1 MNKII
6 LASSSIY
13 RQELLKRLPINF
25 SSISPNIDETRING
39 ENFEDLARRLS
50 NEKAEAISIKNPS
63 AFVIGSDQTAEL
75 NKREV
80 RKPLSIER
88 AFIQLNELSG
98 QTLNF
103 FSGVCLKN
111 AQKNISVDEVV
122 KFSVTYKKLSEKQI
136 KSYLEME
143 DPSHC
148 VGSIKSEGLG
158 ITLLEEIQCNDPSA
172 VNNFLLEA
180 DKKKLKKI
188 KNFIVENP
196 KTARKALKK
205 LNLDESLQDLNIM
218 EHSKK
223 SSFKSVEDYLKPV
236 FNGESLG
243 LLSDSGTPCIAD
255 PGAKIVSKA
264 HEFNI
269 KVIPLVGPSSIILSL
284 MASGFNGQNF
294 CFHGYVPIE
303 ENKKTNFFKEIQ
315 INIKKK
321 QETQIFIETP
331 YRNNKLLTDIMKIDN
346 DSLKLC
352 VATNLTDTNQTITS
366 KTIKQWHQNKIP
378 DLSKKLCIFLLN

>member
-1 MNKII
+1 MEINTKNHG
-6 LASSSIY
+6 
-13 RQELLKRLPINF
+13 ELFLIP
-25 SSISPNIDETRING
+25 T
-39 ENFEDLARRLS
+39 
-50 NEKAEAISIKNPS
+50 
-63 AFVIGSDQTAEL
+63 
-75 NKREV
+75 
-80 RKPLSIER
+80 SIEQE
-88 AFIQLNELSG
+88 FN
-98 QTLNF
+98 
-103 FSGVCLKN
+103 
-111 AQKNISVDEVV
+111 
-122 KFSVTYKKLSEKQI
+122 
-136 KSYLEME
+136 
-143 DPSHC
+143 
-148 VGSIKSEGLG
+148 
-158 ITLLEEIQCNDPSA
+158 
-172 VNNFLLEA
+172 NNFLLEA
-180 DKKKLKKI
+180 DKKRLKKI

-205 LNLDESLQDLNIM
+205 LNLDENLQDLNIM

-223 SSFKSVEDYLKPV
+223 FSFKSVEDYLKPV

-294 CFHGYVPIE
+294 CFHGYVPIK
-303 ENKKTNFFKEIQ
+303 ENNKTNFFKEIQ

>member
-1 MNKII
+1 MEINTKNHG
-6 LASSSIY
+6 
-13 RQELLKRLPINF
+13 ELFLIP
-25 SSISPNIDETRING
+25 
-39 ENFEDLARRLS
+39 
-50 NEKAEAISIKNPS
+50 ISIEQEFN
-63 AFVIGSDQTAEL
+63 
-75 NKREV
+75 
-80 RKPLSIER
+80 
-88 AFIQLNELSG
+88 
-98 QTLNF
+98 
-103 FSGVCLKN
+103 
-111 AQKNISVDEVV
+111 
-122 KFSVTYKKLSEKQI
+122 
-136 KSYLEME
+136 
-143 DPSHC
+143 
-148 VGSIKSEGLG
+148 
-158 ITLLEEIQCNDPSA
+158 
-172 VNNFLLEA
+172 NNFLLEA

-205 LNLDESLQDLNIM
+205 LNLDENLQDLNIM

>member
-1 MNKII
+1 MEINTKNHG
-6 LASSSIY
+6 
-13 RQELLKRLPINF
+13 ELFLIP
-25 SSISPNIDETRING
+25 T
-39 ENFEDLARRLS
+39 
-50 NEKAEAISIKNPS
+50 
-63 AFVIGSDQTAEL
+63 
-75 NKREV
+75 
-80 RKPLSIER
+80 SIEQE
-88 AFIQLNELSG
+88 FN
-98 QTLNF
+98 
-103 FSGVCLKN
+103 
-111 AQKNISVDEVV
+111 
-122 KFSVTYKKLSEKQI
+122 
-136 KSYLEME
+136 
-143 DPSHC
+143 
-148 VGSIKSEGLG
+148 
-158 ITLLEEIQCNDPSA
+158 
-172 VNNFLLEA
+172 NNFLLEA
-180 DKKKLKKI
+180 DKKKLKEI

-205 LNLDESLQDLNIM
+205 LNLDENLQDLNIM

-352 VATNLTDTNQTITS
+352 VATNLTDTNQTISS

>member
-1 MNKII
+1 MEINTKNHG
-6 LASSSIY
+6 
-13 RQELLKRLPINF
+13 ELFLIP
-25 SSISPNIDETRING
+25 T
-39 ENFEDLARRLS
+39 
-50 NEKAEAISIKNPS
+50 
-63 AFVIGSDQTAEL
+63 
-75 NKREV
+75 
-80 RKPLSIER
+80 SIEQE
-88 AFIQLNELSG
+88 FN
-98 QTLNF
+98 
-103 FSGVCLKN
+103 
-111 AQKNISVDEVV
+111 
-122 KFSVTYKKLSEKQI
+122 
-136 KSYLEME
+136 
-143 DPSHC
+143 
-148 VGSIKSEGLG
+148 
-158 ITLLEEIQCNDPSA
+158 
-172 VNNFLLEA
+172 NNFLLEA

-352 VATNLTDTNQTITS
+352 VATNLTDTNQTIAS

-378 DLSKKLCIFLLN
+378 DLSKKLCVFLLN

>member
-1 MNKII
+1 MEINTKNHG
-6 LASSSIY
+6 
-13 RQELLKRLPINF
+13 ELFLIP
-25 SSISPNIDETRING
+25 T
-39 ENFEDLARRLS
+39 
-50 NEKAEAISIKNPS
+50 
-63 AFVIGSDQTAEL
+63 
-75 NKREV
+75 
-80 RKPLSIER
+80 SIEQE
-88 AFIQLNELSG
+88 FN
-98 QTLNF
+98 
-103 FSGVCLKN
+103 
-111 AQKNISVDEVV
+111 
-122 KFSVTYKKLSEKQI
+122 
-136 KSYLEME
+136 
-143 DPSHC
+143 
-148 VGSIKSEGLG
+148 
-158 ITLLEEIQCNDPSA
+158 
-172 VNNFLLEA
+172 NNFLLEA

-218 EHSKK
+218 VHSNK

-346 DSLKLC
+346 DSLRLC
-352 VATNLTDTNQTITS
+352 VATNLTDTNQTIIS

>member
-1 MNKII
+1 MEINTKNHG
-6 LASSSIY
+6 
-13 RQELLKRLPINF
+13 ELFLIP
-25 SSISPNIDETRING
+25 T
-39 ENFEDLARRLS
+39 
-50 NEKAEAISIKNPS
+50 
-63 AFVIGSDQTAEL
+63 
-75 NKREV
+75 
-80 RKPLSIER
+80 SIEQE
-88 AFIQLNELSG
+88 FN
-98 QTLNF
+98 
-103 FSGVCLKN
+103 
-111 AQKNISVDEVV
+111 
-122 KFSVTYKKLSEKQI
+122 
-136 KSYLEME
+136 
-143 DPSHC
+143 
-148 VGSIKSEGLG
+148 
-158 ITLLEEIQCNDPSA
+158 
-172 VNNFLLEA
+172 NNFLLEA

-352 VATNLTDTNQTITS
+352 VATNLTDTNQTIIS

>member
-1 MNKII
+1 MEINTKNHG
-6 LASSSIY
+6 
-13 RQELLKRLPINF
+13 ELFLIP
-25 SSISPNIDETRING
+25 T
-39 ENFEDLARRLS
+39 
-50 NEKAEAISIKNPS
+50 
-63 AFVIGSDQTAEL
+63 
-75 NKREV
+75 
-80 RKPLSIER
+80 SIEQE
-88 AFIQLNELSG
+88 FN
-98 QTLNF
+98 
-103 FSGVCLKN
+103 
-111 AQKNISVDEVV
+111 
-122 KFSVTYKKLSEKQI
+122 
-136 KSYLEME
+136 
-143 DPSHC
+143 
-148 VGSIKSEGLG
+148 
-158 ITLLEEIQCNDPSA
+158 
-172 VNNFLLEA
+172 NNFLLEA

-223 SSFKSVEDYLKPV
+223 FSFKSVEDYLKPV

-303 ENKKTNFFKEIQ
+303 ENKKINFFKEIQ
-315 INIKKK
+315 INIKRK

-331 YRNNKLLTDIMKIDN
+331 YRNNKLLIDIMKIDN

-352 VATNLTDTNQTITS
+352 VATNLTDTNQTIAS

-378 DLSKKLCIFLLN
+378 DLSKKLCVFLLN

>member
-1 MNKII
+1 MEINTKNHG
-6 LASSSIY
+6 
-13 RQELLKRLPINF
+13 ELFLIP
-25 SSISPNIDETRING
+25 T
-39 ENFEDLARRLS
+39 
-50 NEKAEAISIKNPS
+50 
-63 AFVIGSDQTAEL
+63 
-75 NKREV
+75 
-80 RKPLSIER
+80 SIEQE
-88 AFIQLNELSG
+88 FN
-98 QTLNF
+98 
-103 FSGVCLKN
+103 
-111 AQKNISVDEVV
+111 
-122 KFSVTYKKLSEKQI
+122 
-136 KSYLEME
+136 
-143 DPSHC
+143 
-148 VGSIKSEGLG
+148 
-158 ITLLEEIQCNDPSA
+158 
-172 VNNFLLEA
+172 NNFLLEA

-223 SSFKSVEDYLKPV
+223 SSFKSIEDYLKPV

-303 ENKKTNFFKEIQ
+303 ENKKINFFKEIQ

-352 VATNLTDTNQTITS
+352 VATNLTDTNQTIVS

>member
-1 MNKII
+1 MEINTKNHG
-6 LASSSIY
+6 
-13 RQELLKRLPINF
+13 ELFLIP
-25 SSISPNIDETRING
+25 
-39 ENFEDLARRLS
+39 
-50 NEKAEAISIKNPS
+50 ISIEQEFN
-63 AFVIGSDQTAEL
+63 
-75 NKREV
+75 
-80 RKPLSIER
+80 
-88 AFIQLNELSG
+88 
-98 QTLNF
+98 
-103 FSGVCLKN
+103 
-111 AQKNISVDEVV
+111 
-122 KFSVTYKKLSEKQI
+122 
-136 KSYLEME
+136 
-143 DPSHC
+143 
-148 VGSIKSEGLG
+148 
-158 ITLLEEIQCNDPSA
+158 
-172 VNNFLLEA
+172 NNFLLEA

-205 LNLDESLQDLNIM
+205 LNLDENLQDLNIM
-218 EHSKK
+218 VHSNK
-223 SSFKSVEDYLKPV
+223 SSFKSVEDYLKPI

>member
-1 MNKII
+1 MEINTKNHG
-6 LASSSIY
+6 
-13 RQELLKRLPINF
+13 ELFLIP
-25 SSISPNIDETRING
+25 T
-39 ENFEDLARRLS
+39 
-50 NEKAEAISIKNPS
+50 
-63 AFVIGSDQTAEL
+63 
-75 NKREV
+75 
-80 RKPLSIER
+80 SIEQE
-88 AFIQLNELSG
+88 FN
-98 QTLNF
+98 
-103 FSGVCLKN
+103 
-111 AQKNISVDEVV
+111 
-122 KFSVTYKKLSEKQI
+122 
-136 KSYLEME
+136 
-143 DPSHC
+143 
-148 VGSIKSEGLG
+148 
-158 ITLLEEIQCNDPSA
+158 
-172 VNNFLLEA
+172 NNFLLEA

-205 LNLDESLQDLNIM
+205 LNLDENLQDLNIM

-223 SSFKSVEDYLKPV
+223 FSFKSVEDYLKPV

-366 KTIKQWHQNKIP
+366 KTIKKWHQNKIP

>member
-1 MNKII
+1 MEINTKNHG
-6 LASSSIY
+6 
-13 RQELLKRLPINF
+13 ELFLIP
-25 SSISPNIDETRING
+25 T
-39 ENFEDLARRLS
+39 
-50 NEKAEAISIKNPS
+50 
-63 AFVIGSDQTAEL
+63 
-75 NKREV
+75 
-80 RKPLSIER
+80 SIEQE
-88 AFIQLNELSG
+88 FN
-98 QTLNF
+98 
-103 FSGVCLKN
+103 
-111 AQKNISVDEVV
+111 
-122 KFSVTYKKLSEKQI
+122 
-136 KSYLEME
+136 
-143 DPSHC
+143 
-148 VGSIKSEGLG
+148 
-158 ITLLEEIQCNDPSA
+158 
-172 VNNFLLEA
+172 NNFLLEA

-223 SSFKSVEDYLKPV
+223 SSFKSIEDYLKPV

-264 HEFNI
+264 HELNI
-269 KVIPLVGPSSIILSL
+269 KVNPLVGPSSIILSL

>member
-1 MNKII
+1 MEINTKNHG
-6 LASSSIY
+6 
-13 RQELLKRLPINF
+13 ELFLIP
-25 SSISPNIDETRING
+25 T
-39 ENFEDLARRLS
+39 
-50 NEKAEAISIKNPS
+50 
-63 AFVIGSDQTAEL
+63 
-75 NKREV
+75 
-80 RKPLSIER
+80 SIEQE
-88 AFIQLNELSG
+88 FN
-98 QTLNF
+98 
-103 FSGVCLKN
+103 
-111 AQKNISVDEVV
+111 
-122 KFSVTYKKLSEKQI
+122 
-136 KSYLEME
+136 
-143 DPSHC
+143 
-148 VGSIKSEGLG
+148 
-158 ITLLEEIQCNDPSA
+158 
-172 VNNFLLEA
+172 NNFLLEA

-352 VATNLTDTNQTITS
+352 VATNLTDTNQTIVS

>member
-1 MNKII
+1 MEINTKNHG
-6 LASSSIY
+6 
-13 RQELLKRLPINF
+13 ELFLIP
-25 SSISPNIDETRING
+25 T
-39 ENFEDLARRLS
+39 
-50 NEKAEAISIKNPS
+50 
-63 AFVIGSDQTAEL
+63 
-75 NKREV
+75 
-80 RKPLSIER
+80 SIEQE
-88 AFIQLNELSG
+88 FN
-98 QTLNF
+98 
-103 FSGVCLKN
+103 
-111 AQKNISVDEVV
+111 
-122 KFSVTYKKLSEKQI
+122 
-136 KSYLEME
+136 
-143 DPSHC
+143 
-148 VGSIKSEGLG
+148 
-158 ITLLEEIQCNDPSA
+158 
-172 VNNFLLEA
+172 NNFLLEA

-303 ENKKTNFFKEIQ
+303 ENKKINFFKEIQ

-352 VATNLTDTNQTITS
+352 VATNLTDTNQTISS